1 MKQIQKRYIYAS
13 LFSSLIFVILY
24 AFLGVNIVFSIL
36 LTAISYIGGIL
47 LFKKEDIRE
56 LSSESINNYYYV
68 ASKLQNEANKTE
80 EEKIIKIVSEI
91 SNLTDTII
99 VSLSQ
104 RPRKVEQVYSFFDY
118 YLDIAYKILYKYN
131 YEKEESKISKN
142 IINYLESILE
152 AFRKQNKNMQES
164 KIIDIDTEI
173 KMFEQANGISNKN
186 IKVGEKDE

>member
-24 AFLGVNIVFSIL
+24 AFLKVNIFFSIL
-36 LTAISYIGGIL
+36 LTAVSYIGGIL

-68 ASKLQNEANKTE
+68 ASKLQNEANKTNDE
-80 EEKIIKIVSEI
+80 EIIKIVDEI
-91 SNLTDTII
+91 STLTDTII

-142 IINYLESILE
+142 ITNYLESILE

-164 KIIDIDTEI
+164 RIIDIETEI